1 MNTFELGKNAG
12 IAILTSDYICHADN
26 SPIGYINQRVALR
39 INTQTGEEKSETIEI
54 VMNKEQAKAI
64 IKGLKLQL
72 KNLRRQARW

>member
-1 MNTFELGKNAG
+1 MDTFELGKNAG
-12 IAILTSDYICHADN
+12 IAILTDNYICHADN
-26 SPIGYINQRVALR
+26 SPIAFVGRGIALR
-39 INTQTGEEKSETIEI
+39 IQTGQKEEEREVIEI